1 MKTQN
6 VEKVDLGIQEQSELY
21 YSDELRKKL
30 DMYFNEKLKD
40 KNSNFNSY
48 YSKKDETL
56 YLNFNIYMSGMIF
69 DSIDIVFKINEK

>member
-1 MKTQN
+1 MKLN
-6 VEKVDLGIQEQSELY
+6 VEKVDLDIQEQSELY

-56 YLNFNIYMSGMIF
+56 YLNFNFYMSGTVF
-69 DSIDIVFKINEK
+69 DSVDIVLKLNEK

>member
-30 DMYFNEKLKD
+30 DSYFNDKLKGN
-40 KNSNFNSY
+40 NSNFNSY

-56 YLNFNIYMSGMIF
+56 YLNFNIYKIAI
-69 DSIDIVFKINEK
+69 IDCITIDVKINNLL

>member
-40 KNSNFNSY
+40 KIQISIHIIV
-48 YSKKDETL
+48 KKMKL
-56 YLNFNIYMSGMIF
+56 CI
-69 DSIDIVFKINEK
+69 

>member
-1 MKTQN
+1 MRLNVAMGDLDIQGQN
-6 VEKVDLGIQEQSELY
+6 ELY

-56 YLNFNIYMSGMIF
+56 YLNFNIYMSGTIF

>member
-1 MKTQN
+1 MKLN
-6 VEKVDLGIQEQSELY
+6 VEKVDLDIQEQSELY

-30 DMYFNEKLKD
+30 DMYFNEKLKG

-56 YLNFNIYMSGMIF
+56 YLNFNIYMSDTIF
-69 DSIDIVFKINEK
+69 DGIDIVFKLNEK